1 MGSVLDVAF
10 TKIVLHHRG
19 PRLRDPKVRTNVVHH
34 FLYVN
39 GTDAAECVALHIL
52 FQQFIRVQ
60 LRAVRGQK
68 ENSDL
73 CSMLIQ
79 PAPHRSGLVDGV
91 TVGNQKYFSLR
102 LSRQPQQTTKKI
114 QKHPRRETLTENH
127 ESQPPPIGD
136 GRDHVAAKALTGAK
150 YHRRLSASSVGSSR
164 LMVRTQPHLI
174 QPMNLRLKLSRQF
187 SNRWIFFLQPFPHR
201 GRILFIRSAH
211 RLLRGQTP
219 GAQIASHRPHR
230 NLQIKF
236 SRQQLLHRFSG
247 PQRKGQAQLVRTTAD
262 NVAHRRSCLMRC
274 QSRNRRS
281 SPPVCFQRPSSFP
294 FHHPH
299 PAAHCTAS
307 YPEDSSHL
315 SLRKTFLN
323 CLHDSSAKIFLSFR
337 RQRASILV
345 SHARHTNTLFSECH
359 LYYAP
364 ISKGKL

>member
-1 MGSVLDVAF
+1 
-10 TKIVLHHRG
+10 
-19 PRLRDPKVRTNVVHH
+19 
-34 FLYVN
+34 
-39 GTDAAECVALHIL
+39 
-52 FQQFIRVQ
+52 
-60 LRAVRGQK
+60 
-68 ENSDL
+68 
-73 CSMLIQ
+73 
-79 PAPHRSGLVDGV
+79 
-91 TVGNQKYFSLR
+91 
-102 LSRQPQQTTKKI
+102 
-114 QKHPRRETLTENH
+114 
-127 ESQPPPIGD
+127 
-136 GRDHVAAKALTGAK
+136 
-150 YHRRLSASSVGSSR
+150 
-164 LMVRTQPHLI
+164 
-174 QPMNLRLKLSRQF
+174 MNLRLKLSCLG

-201 GRILFIRSAH
+201 RRILFVRSAH

-219 GAQIASHRPHR
+219 GPQIASYRPHR
-230 NLQIKF
+230 NLHLEL

-247 PQRKGQAQLVRTTAD
+247 PQRKGQAQLVRATAE

-281 SPPVCFQRPSSFP
+281 SPPVRFQRPSSFP

-364 ISKGKL
+364 ISNERENTVLRCLDCLKLRKRRMQFAF